1 MDVDKLIPF
10 FKEWEFLSN
19 NGFSSLIF
27 VQVVDYRTE
36 STWLPDT
43 WITSKEDYIFS
54 FPFF

>member
-19 NGFSSLIF
+19 NLGSTLII
-27 VQVVDYRTE
+27 QMVDYRTE